1 MNHMRRLS
9 KRWLIVIAWS
19 VTGVLL
25 VLLFTTPARHWL
37 SDHRRWVVMIE
48 QGGVGLFLLAH
59 LVLTLMGVPGTVL
72 AVTGGLVFGWVW
84 GTILSVLGGTIG
96 AVAAFCL
103 ARYCL
108 HDWVAE
114 RFGAHPRLHWLRHAV
129 QKRPVLFVLAVRFF
143 PVSPFNVVNFLLG
156 LTPVPLRAYA
166 VGTGLGII
174 PGTILYTGLGVTGK
188 TAIGEGAMGPFLM
201 IIFVLSLLAIAPF
214 LWRQRGQWFKL

>member
-1 MNHMRRLS
+1 MNPMRPA
-9 KRWLIVIAWS
+9 KRWLILIVWS
-19 VTGVLL
+19 LIGVAM
-25 VLLFTTPARHWL
+25 VLLFTTPVRHWIA
-37 SDHRRWVVMIE
+37 DHQRWVAMIE
-48 QGGVGLFLLAH
+48 RGGVGLFLLAH

-84 GTILSVLGGTIG
+84 GTVLSVLGGTIG

-108 HDWVAE
+108 HDWVTE
-114 RFGAHPRLHWLRHAV
+114 RFGTHPRLHWLRQAV
-129 QKRPVLFVLAVRFF
+129 QHRPLMFVLAVRFF
-143 PVSPFNVVNFLLG
+143 PISPFNVVNFLLG
-156 LTPVPLRAYA
+156 LTPVPLGAYA

-188 TAIGEGAMGPFLM
+188 TALGEGSMGPFLM

-214 LWRQRGQWFKL
+214 LLRQQGQRSKL